1 MKYRRRSVSPGK
13 GQLANARKP
22 PRGKVFD
29 GGSEK
34 ATTTRV
40 LVAITLEE
48 PCLVL
53 QRVAAIREELCVGR
67 AARQQDPLVLTGHRS
82 HGLGVLLKTAN
93 LRQLGARAEL
103 IYTFTAEETRR
114 MLAVNE
120 ALGFR
125 PAGFEGARR
134 KVLS

>member
-1 MKYRRRSVSPGK
+1 
-13 GQLANARKP
+13 
-22 PRGKVFD
+22 
-29 GGSEK
+29 
-34 ATTTRV
+34 
-40 LVAITLEE
+40 
-48 PCLVL
+48 
-53 QRVAAIREELCVGR
+53 
-67 AARQQDPLVLTGHRS
+67 
-82 HGLGVLLKTAN
+82 VLLKTAN